1 MNKIEELKKKPIGKL
16 LVQYSVPAVLLTVFI
31 YELVSEILYLLEFR
45 RVNIT

>member
-31 YELVSEILYLLEFR
+31 GILYLLEFR
-45 RVNIT
+45 RISIT